1 MTLPISICLNI
12 LAERERKKAL
22 AGSKVKISGKDV
34 VASYKI
40 LASIIIV
47 PLSILIY
54 TILFYFSLSHYNLV
68 QEEDKF

>member
-1 MTLPISICLNI
+1 MTIPITILLNF
-12 LAERERKKAL
+12 LAEKERKKAL

-34 VASYKI
+34 VASYKV

-54 TILFYFSLSHYNLV
+54 TILFYFAL
-68 QEEDKF
+68 